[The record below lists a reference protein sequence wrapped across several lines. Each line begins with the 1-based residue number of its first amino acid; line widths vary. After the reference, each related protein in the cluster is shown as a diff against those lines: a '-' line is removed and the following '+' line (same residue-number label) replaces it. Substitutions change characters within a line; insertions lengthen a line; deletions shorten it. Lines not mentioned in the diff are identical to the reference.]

1 MRLKWMTA
9 AAAAAAVAGCAPAG
23 TSPGPERDATVVAV
37 ASSAGRTDLE
47 VRQRAVDAAT
57 FVNLDAPPDRVWAVL
72 DRAYTDSGIPVMLR
86 DPEHWT
92 MGNRDMEISRRL
104 NGVTLSH
111 YFTCGSTSMG
121 TEAADSYRLQVNVV
135 STVMK
140 QGTGTHVETYA
151 RALARQVGTSSPP
164 LNCTS
169 TGALEKAIANRLSV
183 LVAAG

>member
-1 MRLKWMTA
+1 MRTKWMMV
-9 AAAAAAVAGCAPAG
+9 AAVSAVVGCAPAG
-23 TSPGPERDATVVAV
+23 TSPGPERDATVVSV
-37 ASSAGRTDLE
+37 PTAGRQDLE
-47 VRQRAVDAAT
+47 SRQRAADVAT

-72 DRAYTDSGIPVMLR
+72 DRAYADSGIPVMLR

-92 MGNRDMEISRRL
+92 MGNRNLEIARRL
-104 NGVTLSH
+104 NGTQLSH

-121 TEAADSYRLQVNVV
+121 TEAADSYRLQLNVV

-140 QGTGTHVETYA
+140 QGNGTHVETYA

-169 TGALEKAIANRLSV
+169 TVRTPFGVTRKMVPRS
-183 LVAAG
+183 LVPP